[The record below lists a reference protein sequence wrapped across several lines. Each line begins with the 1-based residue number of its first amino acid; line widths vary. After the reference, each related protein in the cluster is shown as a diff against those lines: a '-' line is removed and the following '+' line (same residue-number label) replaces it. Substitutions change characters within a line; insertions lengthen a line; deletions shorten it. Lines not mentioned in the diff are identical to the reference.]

1 VNDLNPQGG
10 FMKSLILVVALYVST
25 LSTNY
30 ACDEMDTAKSVVD
43 YVCDY
48 SLVSNTQCR
57 IWKEDMRQ
65 MSYNNRVIIDSFIGW
80 DSSVEETNTFV
91 AESN

>member
-1 VNDLNPQGG
+1 
-10 FMKSLILVVALYVST
+10 MKSLILVST
-25 LSTNY
+25 LSISMLSASH
-30 ACDEMDTAKSVVD
+30 ACDELKTTQAVVD

-65 MSYNNRVIIDSFIGW
+65 MSYNNQVIIDSFISW
-80 DSSVEETNTFV
+80 DKDIEEANNYV
-91 AESN
+91 AENN

>member
-1 VNDLNPQGG
+1 
-10 FMKSLILVVALYVST
+10 MKSLILTAT
-25 LSTNY
+25 LSISALTTSH
-30 ACDEMDTAKSVVD
+30 ACDEMETTQAVVD

-65 MSYNNRVIIDSFIGW
+65 MSYNNRVIIDSFIHW
-80 DSSVEETNTFV
+80 DNNMEEESNYVAETN
-91 AESN
+91 

>member
-1 VNDLNPQGG
+1 
-10 FMKSLILVVALYVST
+10 MKPLILSVT
-25 LSTNY
+25 LSMLTLLPTSF
-30 ACDEMDTAKSVVD
+30 ACDEINTTKAVVD
-43 YVCDY
+43 YVCNY

-80 DSSVEETNTFV
+80 DDSIEEVNNYVAETN
-91 AESN
+91 

>member
-1 VNDLNPQGG
+1 
-10 FMKSLILVVALYVST
+10 MKSLILTAT
-25 LSTNY
+25 LSISALTTTH
-30 ACDEMDTAKSVVD
+30 ACDEMETTQAVVD

-65 MSYNNRVIIDSFIGW
+65 MSYNNRVIIDSFIHW
-80 DSSVEETNTFV
+80 DKNMEEESNYVVETN
-91 AESN
+91 